1 MEKIRSK
8 GESSVEPQ
16 NVMKIRNATEGNL
29 KGIHLDLPK
38 NKLIVFTG
46 VSGSGKS
53 TLAMDVIYQECQR
66 QYLEAMGYQG
76 IKKPKVEEI
85 LNASPAIR
93 VSQDAYHK
101 NPRST
106 VGTVTNLYTNLRM
119 IFEKLHRRSCPH
131 CGSEI
136 DSSEAEERLV
146 KVSGG
151 FTVFMDC
158 PLCGKEMEKF
168 TRSHFSYNTREGACP
183 KCQGLGEVLK
193 IHHRGV
199 IHEELSLEEG
209 AVTYWDHGYK
219 EYQVNS
225 VNAAFRYYGEQ
236 PTGNR
241 PVSEYSEGEKILLFH
256 GAESEEAKVFYKD
269 IPLPKKVTEGRFEG
283 ILTTLWRRLHD
294 KGTVTPQLEPFFERG
309 TCELCNGNKLNAR
322 SSAVTVEGKTITEI
336 SSYSLEELYQW
347 ITKIKETIAD
357 SRKSMVEVFLLDMET
372 KIRRLLHAG
381 IGYLQMERQTM
392 TLSGGEAQRMKLASI
407 LDATISGIIYLMDEP
422 TMGLH
427 PKDTEGIIHI
437 LKGVRDHGNT
447 VIAIEH
453 DMDVMREAEHIVDMG
468 PLAGNQGGEVVAAG
482 TVEELKENKDSLT
495 GRYLRDRSGFKEKRY
510 REHSKGYLEIENA
523 TKFNLKGIHAKI
535 PKGVMTAI
543 TGVSGSG
550 KSTLV
555 FEVLGQGDSSPDAK
569 ENIVRGT
576 KEMDRI
582 ILVEQSPLTRM
593 KRSNVA
599 TFSGIFS
606 EVRKLFSSLQD
617 AKEKGLK
624 ANDFSFNTK
633 GGRCERC
640 EGLGYIESNML
651 FFENIEI
658 VCPECGGK
666 QFQDHVLSVEYEG
679 RSIHDVLKLPVE
691 EAHILFQKI
700 RPMKKILSLLEDV
713 GLGYLELGQTLTT
726 LSGGEGQRLKLAKE
740 LLEQKS
746 ANNLYL
752 IDEPTVGLH
761 IKDVEHFL
769 LLLEKMVDAGNTVV
783 LVEHNTQVVEACDW
797 IIDLGPEGG
806 INGGNILAEGTPKEI
821 KVNPK
826 SVTGRYL

>member
-106 VGTVTNLYTNLRM
+106 VGTVTNLYTDLRM
-119 IFEKLHRRSCPH
+119 IFEKLHRRNCPH

-151 FTVFMDC
+151 FTVYMDC
-158 PLCGKEMEKF
+158 PLCGKKMEKF

-256 GAESEEAKVFYKD
+256 GAESEEAKGFYKD
-269 IPLPKKVTEGRFEG
+269 IPLPKKVADGRFEG
-283 ILTTLWRRLHD
+283 ILTTLWRRLQD
-294 KGTVTPQLEPFFERG
+294 KGTVTPQLEQFFERG

-357 SRKSMVEVFLLDMET
+357 SRKNMVEVFLLDMET

-482 TVEELKENKDSLT
+482 TVEELKENRDSLT
-495 GRYLRDRSGFKEKRY
+495 GGYLRDLSGFKEKRY

-523 TKFNLKGIHAKI
+523 TKFNLKGIHVKI

-555 FEVLGQGDSSPDAK
+555 FEVLGQGDSASDAK

-691 EAHILFQKI
+691 EAYILFQKI

-761 IKDVEHFL
+761 MKDVEHFL

-783 LVEHNTQVVEACDW
+783 LVEHNTQVMEACDW

-826 SVTGRYL
+826 SVTGKYL

>member
-1 MEKIRSK
+1 MK
-8 GESSVEPQ
+8 PQ
-16 NVMKIRNATEGNL
+16 NSMSIRNATEGNL
-29 KGIHLDLPK
+29 KGVSLDLPK
-38 NKLIVFTG
+38 NKLVVFTG

-53 TLAMDVIYQECQR
+53 TLAMDVLYQECQR

-76 IKKPKVEEI
+76 IRKPKVDEI
-85 LNASPAIR
+85 LNASPAIK

-106 VGTVTNLYTNLRM
+106 VGTVTNLYTDLRM

-131 CGSEI
+131 CQNEI
-136 DSSEAEERLV
+136 SASDAEDRLV

-151 FTVFMDC
+151 FTVYMDC
-158 PLCGKEMEKF
+158 PVCGKEMEKL

-193 IHHRGV
+193 INLRGV
-199 IHEELSLEEG
+199 IHEELSLEGG

-219 EYQVNS
+219 EYQVTS
-225 VNAAFRYYGEQ
+225 VNAAFRYYGEK
-236 PTGNR
+236 PTADR
-241 PVSEYSEGEKILLFH
+241 PVSEYSEGERILLFY
-256 GAESEEAKVFYKD
+256 GAESEEAKEFYKD
-269 IPLPKKVTEGRFEG
+269 VPIPKKVADGRFEG
-283 ILTTLWRRLHD
+283 ILTTIWRRLQD
-294 KGTVTPQLEPFFERG
+294 KGSVTAQLEQFFERG
-309 TCELCNGNKLNAR
+309 TCELCNGNKLNAL
-322 SSAVTVEGKTITEI
+322 SAGVSVEGKSITEV
-336 SSYSLEELYQW
+336 SGYSLEELFKW
-347 ITKIKETIAD
+347 VVGIKESISD
-357 SRKSMVEVFLLDMET
+357 SRKDMVEVFLQDMET
-372 KIRRLLHAG
+372 KIKRLLHAG
-381 IGYLQMERQTM
+381 IGYLQLERQTM

-407 LDATISGIIYLMDEP
+407 LDATISGIVYLMDEP

-427 PKDTEGIIHI
+427 PKDTEGIIDI
-437 LKGVRDHGNT
+437 LEGVRDRGNT

-453 DMDVMREAEHIVDMG
+453 DVDVMKASEHIVDIG
-468 PLAGNQGGEVVAAG
+468 PFAGRQGGEIVASG
-482 TVEELKENKDSLT
+482 TMEELKEISGSLT
-495 GRYLRDRSGFKEKRY
+495 GKYLRERTGFKEKPY
-510 REHSKGYLEIENA
+510 RSHDKGYLEIENA
-523 TKFNLKGIHAKI
+523 TKFNLKGIDVKI
-535 PKGVMTAI
+535 PRGVMTAI

-555 FEVLGQGDSSPDAK
+555 FEMLGKGDTDAASG

-576 KEMDRI
+576 GEMDKI

-606 EVRKLFSSLQD
+606 EVRKLFSSLKD

-640 EGLGYIESNML
+640 EGLGYVESNML

-658 VCPECGGK
+658 VCPVCDGK

-679 RSIHDVLKLPVE
+679 RNIHDVLKLPVE
-691 EAHILFQKI
+691 EAHALFHDIK
-700 RPMKKILSLLEDV
+700 PMKKILSLLEDV

-740 LLEQKS
+740 LLEQKGR
-746 ANNLYL
+746 NNLYL

-761 IKDVEHFL
+761 MRDVEHFF
-769 LLLEKMVDAGNTVV
+769 LLLEKMVEAGNTVV
-783 LVEHNTQVVEACDW
+783 LVEHNTQVMEACDW
-797 IIDLGPEGG
+797 IVDLGPEGG
-806 INGGNILAEGTPKEI
+806 ILGGNVLAEGTPKEI
-821 KVNPK
+821 RENKK

>member
-1 MEKIRSK
+1 M
-8 GESSVEPQ
+8 EPQ
-16 NVMKIRNATEGNL
+16 NVMQIRNATEGNL
-29 KGIHLDLPK
+29 KGINLDLPK
-38 NKLIVFTG
+38 NQLIVFTG

-76 IKKPKVEEI
+76 IKKPKVDVIE
-85 LNASPAIR
+85 NASPAIKI
-93 VSQDAYHK
+93 SQDAYHK

-106 VGTVTNLYTNLRM
+106 VGTVTNLYTDLRM
-119 IFEKLHRRSCPH
+119 IFEKLHKRSCPH
-131 CGSEI
+131 CEGEI
-136 DSSEAEERLV
+136 SAADAKERLV
-146 KVSGG
+146 KVPGG
-151 FTVFMDC
+151 FTVYMDC
-158 PLCGKEMEKF
+158 PLCGKEMEKL
-168 TRSHFSYNTREGACP
+168 TRSHFSYNTRDGACP

-225 VNAAFRYYGEQ
+225 VNAAFRYYGEK

-241 PVSEYSEGEKILLFH
+241 PVSEYSKGEQILLFY
-256 GAESEEAKVFYKD
+256 GAESEEAKEFYKD
-269 IPLPKKVTEGRFEG
+269 IPLPKKVADGRFEG
-283 ILTTLWRRLHD
+283 ILTTIWRRLQD
-294 KGTVTPQLEPFFERG
+294 KGTMTPQLEPFFVRG
-309 TCELCNGNKLNAR
+309 TCEICHGNKLNAL
-322 SSAVTVEGKTITEI
+322 SAAVTVEGKTIPEI

-347 ITKIKETIAD
+347 VTDVKDEIED
-357 SRKSMVEVFLLDMET
+357 SRKSMVDVFLLDMET

-381 IGYLQMERQTM
+381 IGYLQLERQTM

-422 TMGLH
+422 TIGLH
-427 PKDTEGIIHI
+427 PKDTEGIIDI

-482 TVEELKENKDSLT
+482 TVEKLKENKDSLT
-495 GRYLRDRSGFKEKRY
+495 GRYLRDRSGFIEKKY
-510 REHSKGYLEIENA
+510 REHCNGYLEIENA
-523 TKFNLKGIHAKI
+523 TKFNLKGIHVKI
-535 PKGVMTAI
+535 PRGVMTAI

-555 FEVLGQGDSSPDAK
+555 FEVLGQGDSNPDAK

-606 EVRKLFSSLQD
+606 EVRKLFSSLQE

-700 RPMKKILSLLEDV
+700 KPMKKILSLLEDV

-761 IKDVEHFL
+761 MKDVEHFL
-769 LLLEKMVDAGNTVV
+769 LLLEKMVEAGNTVV
-783 LVEHNTQVVEACDW
+783 LVEHNTQVMEVCDW

-806 INGGNILAEGTPKEI
+806 INGGNILVEGTPKEI

-826 SVTGRYL
+826 SVTGKYL